1 MKEKQK
7 PFEMPLSEEQQF
19 ELDQFKK
26 EVELRNPSDFLQFG
40 ANYFNQRLEVQRKFI
55 KKQEELSLSKGIVLF
70 PPMSQHDSISLT
82 SPQMINS
89 RSQSRTSITFSNPNF
104 GSSSKL
110 SLSKTTTVAA
120 ASKNNSRSES
130 EDPLAKTPDNENLL
144 FKPSFAT
151 DEDPISNISISTN
164 NSQVSIKAP
173 VPAPS
178 SSSPITSGSP
188 ISITQN
194 SSNPST
200 FNNNIFKGGFNIG
213 QEASRKR
220 INSPLDPSDPTTKRK
235 STPPP
240 NSSSDISSNDNNSK
254 QQQQQQQEVFHPIP
268 SRFNAERRT
277 SVSGETLQPSHFDNW
292 TPENY
297 KEKTEAQ
304 LKRLEKSIGKNFLFN
319 RLDPD
324 SKKLVINCLE
334 EKHVEANDIIIKQ
347 GDEGDYFYIVED
359 GNVEFYVNDVRVSTS
374 GPGSSFGELALMY
387 NNPRAATVVAT
398 TDCILWT
405 LDRLTF
411 RKILLGSSFKKRVLY
426 DDLLKSIPVLQK
438 LTTYE
443 RSKLADA
450 LDTQYFNSNEIII
463 REGDRG
469 ENFYLIE
476 YGEVQV
482 IKEGKGVIATLGKGD
497 YFGEL
502 ALLKDVP
509 RQATIKTTKR
519 TKVATLGKSGF
530 QRLLG
535 PVVEVLKLN
544 DPTR

>member
-1 MKEKQK
+1 
-7 PFEMPLSEEQQF
+7 MPLSEEQQF

-110 SLSKTTTVAA
+110 SSFKTTTVAV

-130 EDPLAKTPDNENLL
+130 EDPLVKTPDNENSL

-151 DEDPISNISISTN
+151 DEDPISNISISTS

-173 VPAPS
+173 VPALS

-188 ISITQN
+188 ISITQT
-194 SSNPST
+194 SSHPST
-200 FNNNIFKGGFNIG
+200 FNNNIFKGGFDIG

-240 NSSSDISSNDNNSK
+240 SSSSDISSNDNSSK
-254 QQQQQQQEVFHPIP
+254 QQQQQQEVFHPIP

-277 SVSGETLQPSHFDNW
+277 SVSGETLQPSHFDDW

-334 EKHVEANDIIIKQ
+334 EKHVKANDIIIKQ

-374 GPGSSFGELALMY
+374 GSGSSFGELALMY

-450 LDTQYFNSNEIII
+450 LDTQYFNPNEIII

-482 IKEGKGVIATLGKGD
+482 IKEGKGVVATLGKGD

>member
-1 MKEKQK
+1 MT
-7 PFEMPLSEEQQF
+7 LTEEQRS

-40 ANYFNQRLEVQRKFI
+40 ANYFNRRLEVQRKFI

-70 PPMSQHDSISLT
+70 PPMSQHDSISLN
-82 SPQMINS
+82 SPQPVN
-89 RSQSRTSITFSNPNF
+89 SQSRTSVSFSNPNF
-104 GSSSKL
+104 GSNSKL
-110 SLSKTTTVAA
+110 SSLTNINNNN
-120 ASKNNSRSES
+120 KNKIKSGDES
-130 EDPLAKTPDNENLL
+130 EDPLVDDNSI
-144 FKPSFAT
+144 FKPSFT
-151 DEDPISNISISTN
+151 VDEDPINP
-164 NSQVSIKAP
+164 QGSIKAP
-173 VPAPS
+173 VPRSATNANTTNFPPPPPS
-178 SSSPITSGSP
+178 SASPFSSESP
-188 ISITQN
+188 ISSTQS
-194 SSNPST
+194 SSNTST
-200 FNNNIFKGGFNIG
+200 FNSNIFKGGFTIG
-213 QEASRKR
+213 QESSRKR
-220 INSPLDPSDPTTKRK
+220 NNDPLDPSDNTIKRK

-240 NSSSDISSNDNNSK
+240 PNSTSALSSNDGISQK
-254 QQQQQQQEVFHPIP
+254 QQQQQSFQPLP

-277 SVSGETLQPSHFDNW
+277 SVSGETLHPDRFDDW
-292 TPENY
+292 TPEHY
-297 KEKTEAQ
+297 KEKTETQ
-304 LKRLEKSIGKNFLFN
+304 LKRLEKSIGNNFLFN

-324 SKKLVINCLE
+324 SKRLVINCLE
-334 EKHVEANDIIIKQ
+334 EKHVKANDIIIKQ
-347 GDEGDYFYIVED
+347 GDEGDYFYIVEE
-359 GNVEFYVNDVRVSTS
+359 GKVEFYVNDVRVNTS

-398 TDCILWT
+398 TDCILWA

-411 RKILLGSSFKKRVLY
+411 RKILLGSAFKKRVLY
-426 DDLLKSIPVLQK
+426 DDLLKSVPVLQK
-438 LTTYE
+438 LNTYE

-450 LDTQYFNSNEIII
+450 LETQYFGPNEIII
-463 REGDRG
+463 REGDKG

-482 IKEGKGVIATLGKGD
+482 IKEGKGVLATLGKGD

-509 RQATIKTTKR
+509 RQATIKTTKK